1 LDETANATLL
11 EKENDLKTFDT
22 YSWQVI
28 QDLKDHAKNLSEED
42 FESAIDETFETH
54 LSDGS

>member
-1 LDETANATLL
+1 LEETANATPL

-28 QDLKDHAKNLSEED
+28 QDLKVHSKNLSAED
-42 FESAIDETFETH
+42 FDAAIDETFETH